1 MVEDFVAEVTYLEYL
16 QKEKSMNDNH
26 VLHNNDS
33 QEEKGKQL
41 HSAYRRLSSENISR
55 APLLT
60 LIVPSA
66 NSVSLLKISVANRL
80 IHAIHKNC
88 IVYLFL

>member
-1 MVEDFVAEVTYLEYL
+1 MVYQEFSSRGVRPLPL
-16 QKEKSMNDNH
+16 
-26 VLHNNDS
+26 VLRG
-33 QEEKGKQL
+33 QF
-41 HSAYRRLSSENISR
+41 
-55 APLLT
+55 LLT

-66 NSVSLLKISVANRL
+66 NPVSPLKIAAANRL